1 MITNFNGVFNSL
13 LNLMVSERFL
23 RLKIPAGLEGQS
35 GETYCK
41 SPGEN
46 SADEEERREERER
59 EVNSQTRALSVSL
72 GLFSG

>member
-46 SADEEERREERER
+46 SADEEGRREERER